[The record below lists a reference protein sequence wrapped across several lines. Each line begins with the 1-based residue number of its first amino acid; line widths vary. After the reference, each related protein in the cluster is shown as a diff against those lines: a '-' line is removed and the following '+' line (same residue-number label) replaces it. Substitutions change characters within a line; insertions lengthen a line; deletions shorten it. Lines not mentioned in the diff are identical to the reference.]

1 MKRMPQ
7 SGEIYYHFKK
17 KLCQIIA
24 IAEHSETREQ
34 MVIYQAL
41 QGDYGIYAYP
51 LELFVDEVDHEKYP
65 NVTQNYRFTKV
76 KMHEDGSFILV
87 EESPE
92 VQTKQTSGSMPER
105 TSSESFKHTAAANVR
120 PVSSDK
126 RKETETA
133 DDLLMRFLD
142 AETMEEKYQVLVSM
156 HDVITDRLIDNMAV
170 VMDVVIPDGEL
181 VKRYDSLKYAVRT
194 RQKYEFTNRLR

>member
-41 QGDYGIYAYP
+41 QGDYGIYAHP
-51 LELFVDEVDHEKYP
+51 FETFVDEVDHEKYP
-65 NVTQNYRFTKV
+65 DVTQNYRFTKV
-76 KMHEDGSFILV
+76 KMHEDGTFILV

-92 VQTKQTSGSMPER
+92 AQTKQPSESMPER
-105 TSSESFKHTAAANVR
+105 TSSESFKHAAAANVR

-126 RKETETA
+126 RKDTETA
-133 DDLLMRFLD
+133 DELLMKFLD